1 MALFFGHFLVKLL
14 IPNKIVALFLPKFAP
29 FLTFPSPWG
38 WKPRLAMWPLP
49 SAVIVHNSA
58 NALSGFGTKLYTDQP
73 YHIRT
78 R

>member
-1 MALFFGHFLVKLL
+1 MALFFRHFLVKMFIL
-14 IPNKIVALFLPKFAP
+14 NKIVALFLLKFIP

-38 WKPRLAMWPLP
+38 WKARLAMCPLP